1 MDNCVTP
8 FETFADTKTWFVHM
22 EAEHKKKIVQWTCS
36 AGKHQL
42 PVIFSAQSAFE
53 DHMRQVHP
61 KVATKSQLPII
72 TKQSGGPAPEMFK
85 HCPLCTWFPEL
96 DTDPVD
102 AANDI
107 DIKGMMNIDARHAQD
122 ARRTKLKIELR
133 RHIAEHMQ
141 SIALRA
147 LPDVL
152 FDSSERSIRSRSSV
166 CSSND
171 SRKSELSISQ
181 SEIQFLQNE
190 DSIPTEDRPID
201 ETEGENWAPVYYKL
215 SLDPKSPKPC
225 ESSQSPCGLCL
236 CTLVITD
243 ACDSQLPL
251 SRKRAFRRPS
261 KIVSTVDGYG
271 KLL

>member
-1 MDNCVTP
+1 MKYRDVT
-8 FETFADTKTWFVHM
+8 
-22 EAEHKKKIVQWTCS
+22 
-36 AGKHQL
+36 
-42 PVIFSAQSAFE
+42 IFSAQSTFE
-53 DHMRQVHP
+53 DHMRQVHS
-61 KVATKSQLPII
+61 KVATKSQLPIF

-85 HCPLCTWFPEL
+85 HCSLCTWFPEL

-122 ARRTKLKIELR
+122 ARRTKLKIELH

-152 FDSSERSIRSRSSV
+152 FDSSERFIRSRSSV

-190 DSIPTEDRPID
+190 DSIPKENRPID
-201 ETEGENWAPVYYKL
+201 ETEGEDWAPIKNIRVL
-215 SLDPKSPKPC
+215 SID
-225 ESSQSPCGLCL
+225 CL
-236 CTLVITD
+236 FYEG
-243 ACDSQLPL
+243 
-251 SRKRAFRRPS
+251 KR
-261 KIVSTVDGYG
+261 
-271 KLL
+271 